1 MGTKRTLQNVVD
13 ASGPHRRDLEAR
25 KRILAATLEQ
35 LEERGYTRMTI
46 EQVAVRAK
54 VGKATLYRSWPNK
67 AALVLDA
74 VRSRLREVPTAETG
88 DTRGELLSVAK
99 EALASFFGSPEM
111 NAVLPAL
118 VADTA
123 QNPELRQQLREEVIE
138 PRRARSRT
146 VLERAM
152 DRGDLPQDTDI
163 SLALEMWAG
172 AMMFRSVFYGDGYD
186 DAALARMVDATLS
199 SPPRFHAHSGTRPA
213 DAAPGDA

>member
-1 MGTKRTLQNVVD
+1 MGTKRTLQHVVD

-25 KRILAATLEQ
+25 KRILTSALEQ
-35 LEERGYTRMTI
+35 LEERGYARMTI
-46 EQVAVRAK
+46 EQVAVSAR

-88 DTRGELLSVAK
+88 DTRGELLSMAK
-99 EALASFFGSPEM
+99 EALAGFFGSPQVQ
-111 NAVLPAL
+111 AVLPAL

-123 QNPELRQQLREEVIE
+123 QDPELRRRLREEVLE

-146 VLERAM
+146 VLERAIG
-152 DRGDLPQDTDI
+152 RGDLPEDTDI

-186 DAALARMVDATLS
+186 DAALARLVDATLA
-199 SPPRFHAHSGTRPA
+199 SPPRFAADGEARPV
-213 DAAPGDA
+213 DAAHDA

>member
-35 LEERGYTRMTI
+35 LEERGYSRMTI
-46 EQVAVRAK
+46 EQVAVSAK

-74 VRSRLREVPTAETG
+74 VRSRLKEVPTAETG
-88 DTRGELLSVAK
+88 DTRDELLSVAK
-99 EALASFFGSPEM
+99 QALASFFGSVQVQ
-111 NAVLPAL
+111 AILPAL
-118 VADTA
+118 VADMS
-123 QNPELRQQLREEVIE
+123 QNPDLREQLREEVIE

-146 VLERAM
+146 VLQRAM
-152 DRGDLPQDTDI
+152 DRGDLPEDTDV

-186 DAALARMVDATLS
+186 DATLARMVDATLA
-199 SPPRFHAHSGTRPA
+199 SPPRFDAEDDTGLA
-213 DAAPGDA
+213 DDA